1 MDLDLALDILA
12 DAATD
17 TLVLVPFLLV
27 TYLVLEALERLAGER
42 VDAAIRRAG
51 AAGPV
56 VGAVLG
62 AVPQCG
68 FSAMGATL
76 YAGRVVTL
84 GTLVAVFLSTS
95 DELLPVLV
103 AGGVP
108 AAEVVGIVAAKAA
121 IALVTGLAV
130 DLGLRAL
137 RHRPALYGALR
148 RALRGAGAALDEAA
162 EAGEGAEHIHELCE
176 QEGCG
181 CEETEL
187 CEHDCACD
195 DAAAAHVAPAVAP
208 ASRLAHPRSHAAEHV
223 HTHHHHHAT
232 GRAAVLDVVRSAV
245 AHTLKVGAFIFL
257 VTLVLV
263 AALELVGE
271 ETLAGLLAGSEVVA
285 VFAAALV
292 GLVPNCAASVV
303 ICELWLEGVLA
314 TAPMMAGTL
323 VAAGTGLLVLLRT
336 NRHPRENAAIVALLY
351 AVSVVWG
358 LVLVAAG
365 L

>member
-56 VGAVLG
+56 VGALLG

-108 AAEVVGIVAAKAA
+108 AAQVVGIVAAKAA

-195 DAAAAHVAPAVAP
+195 DAAGPAAPAA
-208 ASRLAHPRSHAAEHV
+208 RLAHPRSHAAEHV

-271 ETLAGLLAGSEVVA
+271 EALASLLAGSEVAA